1 MIVISG
7 VENLHVHVMVLLSFD
22 LGFTTEVSSRS
33 TTFFFLEE
41 RRSNKGFNL
50 LIMMLHCERPSL
62 ISISA
67 LTSVIDWRKG
77 PKQKRP

>member
-7 VENLHVHVMVLLSFD
+7 VENLHVHVIVLLSFD
-22 LGFTTEVSSRS
+22 FGFATEASSRS

-41 RRSNKGFNL
+41 WMSNQGFNL
-50 LIMMLHCERPSL
+50 LKIMLHCERPSL

-67 LTSVIDWRKG
+67 LRSEFDWRKA
-77 PKQKRP
+77 PK